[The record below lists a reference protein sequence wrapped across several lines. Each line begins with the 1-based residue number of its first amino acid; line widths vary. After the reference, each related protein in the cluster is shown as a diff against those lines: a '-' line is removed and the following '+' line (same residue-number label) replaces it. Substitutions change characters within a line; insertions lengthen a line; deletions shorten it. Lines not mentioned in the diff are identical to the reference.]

1 MPRAGRGEA
10 KLVLLVE
17 EEELLQEKT
26 VQLAQVEALE
36 GVGVGVKQGLW
47 RVEEE
52 VQL

>member
-1 MPRAGRGEA
+1 MPRAGQEEA
-10 KLVLLVE
+10 KLVFLVV

-26 VQLAQVEALE
+26 VQLALVEALV
-36 GVGVGVKQGLW
+36 GVEVGVKQGLW